1 MAFRPKMSLL
11 GGSPSPPGQYYED
24 TLENFLRPR
33 LDKVPS
39 SVVVLD
45 TSGGPPAPHTQEAN
59 EETEKSDSHT

>member
-1 MAFRPKMSLL
+1 MAFRPKLKLL
-11 GGSPSPPGQYYED
+11 EDPKLPPGYHYED

-59 EETEKSDSHT
+59 EETQESNQDK